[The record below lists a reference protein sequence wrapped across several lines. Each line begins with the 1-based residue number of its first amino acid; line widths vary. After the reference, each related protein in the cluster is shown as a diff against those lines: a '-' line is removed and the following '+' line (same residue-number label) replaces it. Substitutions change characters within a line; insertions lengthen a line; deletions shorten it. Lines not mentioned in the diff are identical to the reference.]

1 MHWTTDTIR
10 STFIN
15 FFKGKPSAQDG
26 HTFVA
31 SSPSV
36 PHDDPTLL
44 FTNAGMN
51 QFKPIFLGNVPPS
64 SPLFGMK
71 RAVNSQKCIRAGG
84 KHNDLDDVGKDTYH
98 HTFFEMLGNWSF
110 GDYFKKE
117 AVTWSFELLTKV
129 YGIPADRLYAT
140 YFEGNPKL
148 GLEPDLETKN
158 LWLQFLPADH
168 ILPGNMKDN
177 FWEMGDTG
185 PCGPC
190 TEIHFDRI
198 GGRNAAS
205 LVNSGDPDVLEIWN
219 NVFIQYNREPDGS
232 LKSLPAKHVDTG
244 MGLERLVSVLQNKRS
259 NYDTDVFMPIFAEI
273 ERATGARPYMGKLGK
288 DDKDNIDTAYRVIAD
303 HIRTLT
309 FAITDGAIPS
319 NLGRGYVLRRI
330 LRRAVRYGRQMLNA
344 KPGFFADLVP
354 IVVQNFGGAFPEL
367 KKNPAKVAGIIREE
381 EESFGRTLD
390 RGIKI
395 FGEIAAVTKSGTIS
409 GEDTFKLHD
418 TYGFPPDLT
427 ALMAEERGLKVDLAG
442 YEAERKKAEDLS
454 RSGGKTE
461 AEESKLSLT
470 GETAAKLGHMHVK
483 PTNDAP
489 KYAGIDVSAR
499 IEAIWNGHTFD
510 QKSHAEVT
518 QKNKPIGIIVDTTN
532 LYATQGGQE
541 HDTGKMRVITS
552 ARGHHEGSE
561 FIVERVETFGGY
573 VLHIGHIARG
583 EIHVGDM
590 VQIKLDSP
598 RREAIASNHTATH
611 LTNFALREVLGE
623 EVNQRGS
630 LVAPDRMRFDF
641 SHNQPVSAAE
651 LERIEEIVRHQIHN
665 DLTVYATPSKLA
677 EAKAVAGVRAVFG
690 ETYPDPVRVVSIG
703 MPVADLLASPSNSA
717 WRELSIEFCG
727 GTHVQSTKQIG
738 HFAVVAEEAVA
749 KGIRR
754 VVALTGAAAAEAAR
768 VADALAA
775 KAKHADTLPASE
787 LSKVVGGLQTELEA
801 ATISACRK
809 AALRASLVQLQD
821 KIKAASKEMSAA
833 LTAQA
838 VGQARSLAASAQ
850 TANSPVVVAK
860 IDCGE
865 DRTALQAAV
874 KTIRDTLPRTA
885 VMLFAVDDAGKA
897 MIHAS
902 VPDHLVAK
910 GLKAGDWLKDAAG
923 VMGGKGG
930 GKPDNAQGGGPD
942 GTKVREAMKVAEQ
955 VAHRHAM
962 S

>member
-703 MPVADLLASPSNSA
+703 MPVADLLASPGQLRVAGTLDRVLWRHARPVHQADCATSRSSRKRPSRRESAAWSRSPARRLRRRRALRTHSPRKPSTPTRSPRVNSPRSWA
-717 WRELSIEFCG
+717 ACRPNS
-727 GTHVQSTKQIG
+727 
-738 HFAVVAEEAVA
+738 
-749 KGIRR
+749 RR
-754 VVALTGAAAAEAAR
+754 RRFPHAAR
-768 VADALAA
+768 PRFV
-775 KAKHADTLPASE
+775 HRWCNSRTRSRP
-787 LSKVVGGLQTELEA
+787 
-801 ATISACRK
+801 
-809 AALRASLVQLQD
+809 RA
-821 KIKAASKEMSAA
+821 
-833 LTAQA
+833 
-838 VGQARSLAASAQ
+838 RRC
-850 TANSPVVVAK
+850 P
-860 IDCGE
+860 
-865 DRTALQAAV
+865 
-874 KTIRDTLPRTA
+874 PR
-885 VMLFAVDDAGKA
+885 
-897 MIHAS
+897 
-902 VPDHLVAK
+902 
-910 GLKAGDWLKDAAG
+910 
-923 VMGGKGG
+923 
-930 GKPDNAQGGGPD
+930 
-942 GTKVREAMKVAEQ
+942 
-955 VAHRHAM
+955 
-962 S
+962 